1 MPPHTHALLATCC
14 KHQPCLHCCRQR
26 LWGQNDHLPM
36 LLTTIFL
43 KLWGPSHHSWFPQGK
58 LQLYPDL
65 KHPRGRISHV
75 HSTASKY
82 PFHSCSN
89 NALGVQNVHQTT
101 ESFTWASLS
110 SSAVKTK
117 ENLLAL
123 WIRVRWMEKGLLPIM
138 KLRSPY
144 KEKSRTDLTKQVHD
158 RETLF
163 LYTDETGSIS
173 NQRNTLTSELT
184 QKIVSECQGEE

>member
-1 MPPHTHALLATCC
+1 
-14 KHQPCLHCCRQR
+14 
-26 LWGQNDHLPM
+26 
-36 LLTTIFL
+36 
-43 KLWGPSHHSWFPQGK
+43 
-58 LQLYPDL
+58 
-65 KHPRGRISHV
+65 
-75 HSTASKY
+75 
-82 PFHSCSN
+82 
-89 NALGVQNVHQTT
+89 
-101 ESFTWASLS
+101 
-110 SSAVKTK
+110 
-117 ENLLAL
+117 
-123 WIRVRWMEKGLLPIM
+123 MEKGLLPIT